1 MSQTLEAHT
10 NAPELNPLD
19 SVEDVLRDN
28 NWIYSRMN
36 SDELLVDVTGSVFG
50 YRLFF
55 AWQEHMNAMQIV
67 CQMDC
72 TIPENNLNLAMETL
86 MNVNRSMW
94 MGHFELT
101 QDTHAPCFRY
111 TCLLHDRNNETNVYA
126 NIQDIVDIC
135 MAQCEQHQ
143 TVFQMLSS
151 EEALNIQTLS
161 LAMMETVGE
170 S

>member
-1 MSQTLEAHT
+1 
-10 NAPELNPLD
+10 
-19 SVEDVLRDN
+19 
-28 NWIYSRMN
+28 
-36 SDELLVDVTGSVFG
+36 
-50 YRLFF
+50 
-55 AWQEHMNAMQIV
+55 
-67 CQMDC
+67 
-72 TIPENNLNLAMETL
+72 